1 MTGPNWYN
9 GYPIFLY
16 KLEQSYEQLAE
27 RHISGGR
34 SNIEDYSHQPI
45 ASATIGVA
53 MRGALILV
61 VCVMLLS
68 LFISYEYNSIDF
80 PYDGLQRDHGQ
91 TPENYIHT
99 DRFLDV
105 PERQRNRAL
114 ELLGDQE
121 VVPISSEQELTIFG
135 SFDTTKMLERLARKV
150 KKHIDEEERFLI
162 QFENY
167 NNQTERRRIAVETLD
182 QDKRHA
188 DYLLSLRGKLK
199 PYLVKL
205 HARSRLGY
213 LRGVLDQETL
223 TITNQIFVDYE
234 HYERAYP
241 VIVYLE
247 MQPSKVEE
255 CFTVVSPH

>member
-1 MTGPNWYN
+1 MR
-9 GYPIFLY
+9 
-16 KLEQSYEQLAE
+16 LEQSYEQPAE
-27 RHISGGR
+27 RHLSDGR
-34 SNIEDYSHQPI
+34 SSIGDYPHQPA

-53 MRGALILV
+53 MRGALLLV

-68 LFISYEYNSIDF
+68 LLTSYLYNSIDF
-80 PYDGLQRDHGQ
+80 PYEGLRRDRGQ
-91 TPENYIHT
+91 TPENYIHN

-121 VVPISSEQELTIFG
+121 VVPIGSEQELTIFG

-150 KKHIDEEERFLI
+150 KRHIDEEERFLI

-167 NNQTERRRIAVETLD
+167 SNQIERRRIALETLD

-223 TITNQIFVDYE
+223 RITNQIYVDYE
-234 HYERAYP
+234 HYEGAYP

-247 MQPSKVEE
+247 IQPSKVEE
-255 CFTVVSPH
+255 YITVVSPH